1 MGLEHETKEM
11 REMSR
16 TTLRVY
22 CDIVTNYKLMQSDFN
37 GTGRHF
43 VPICSFVLS

>member
-16 TTLRVY
+16 TTLRTY
-22 CDIVTNYKLMQSDFN
+22 CDIVTNYKLMQSYFN
-37 GTGRHF
+37 GMGRQF
-43 VPICSFVLS
+43 LRIYSFAVS